1 MRSSLRLIG
10 WMIAGEIL
18 SMVGASAV
26 AATLPALIAEWHL
39 SAVQA
44 GWLSGSYFFGYAL
57 AVPLLVSRTDRMDAR
72 WIFAG
77 GCVVGGL
84 ADAGVA
90 LASSFAAATLAW
102 AVAGVAMAAIY
113 MPGLRVITDRC
124 LPDVRLRAVPYYTAS
139 FGLGI
144 STSFL
149 AAGFALAAA
158 GWRAAFAAGCLGCA
172 AALGC
177 LWMATAGARA
187 PRSAPAGSGGF
198 DLRGVLRNRR
208 ALRYVIAYGGH
219 CWELFAFRS
228 WLVALLLFWWQRAGH
243 GAPDGTLTVWSSV
256 VAFAGVV
263 ASVLGGEG
271 ALRFGRPQLI
281 AVAAAAAVV
290 IAVSIAVAGIRD
302 FAVGAMA
309 LVVYSLAILG
319 DSGAL
324 TAGVVDVASRELQ
337 GATLAL
343 HSLVGF
349 VGGALGPIAVGIAIA
364 WWGGVAAPAAW
375 AAALCVMASGSALAF
390 VAVAGLVR
398 AQVRRT

>member
-18 SMVGASAV
+18 SMAGASAV
-26 AATLPALIAEWHL
+26 AATLPVLIAEWHL

-44 GWLSGSYFFGYAL
+44 GWLSGAYFFGYAL
-57 AVPLLVSRTDRMDAR
+57 AVPLLVSRTDRIDAR

-77 GCVVGGL
+77 GCVVGAL

-90 LASSFAAATLAW
+90 LASSFVAATVAW
-102 AVAGVAMAAIY
+102 AFAGVAMAAIY

-124 LPDVRLRAVPYYTAS
+124 SPDARLRAVPYYTAS

-149 AAGFALAAA
+149 AAGFALEAA
-158 GWRAAFAAGCLGCA
+158 GWRAAFAVGCVGCA

-177 LWMATAGARA
+177 LGIATAGARA

-208 ALRYVIAYGGH
+208 ALRYVLAYGGH
-219 CWELFAFRS
+219 CWELFAFRA
-228 WLVALLLFWWQRAGH
+228 WLVALLLFWWQRAGY
-243 GAPDGTLTVWSSV
+243 GAPGGTLTTWSSIIV
-256 VAFAGVV
+256 FAGVV
-263 ASVLGGEG
+263 ASVVGGEA

-281 AVAAAAAVV
+281 AAAAGAAVLV
-290 IAVSIAVAGIRD
+290 ALAIAMVGITVFAAG
-302 FAVGAMA
+302 ALA

-319 DSGAL
+319 DSGAI
-324 TAGVVDVASRELQ
+324 TAGVVDVATRELE

-364 WWGGVAAPAAW
+364 WWGGVTAPAAW
-375 AAALCVMASGSALAF
+375 TAALCVMASGSALAF

-398 AQVRRT
+398 AQAARA